1 MRVELG
7 LPYWHLTP
15 HIHLASRHLGVY
27 LNVSASNVSAK
38 ASFVSRYPACMY
50 LSISC
55 TANVA
60 SRSATGL
67 TTTSFAASRG
77 HSAIACSACAA
88 IMMRSASPWA
98 RINAGMARSEEHTS
112 ELQSPCNLVCRLLLE
127 KKKSIHRPYIRKSRA
142 AVFFAIHKHS

>member
-38 ASFVSRYPACMY
+38 ARFVSRYPACIY

-60 SRSATGL
+60 SLSATGL
-67 TTTSFAASRG
+67 TTTNFAASRG
-77 HSAIACSACAA
+77 HSAIAFSACAA

-98 RINAGMARSEEHTS
+98 RTKGGGRRREGALKDSLPVAAEGGSRSS
-112 ELQSPCNLVCRLLLE
+112 
-127 KKKSIHRPYIRKSRA
+127 
-142 AVFFAIHKHS
+142 